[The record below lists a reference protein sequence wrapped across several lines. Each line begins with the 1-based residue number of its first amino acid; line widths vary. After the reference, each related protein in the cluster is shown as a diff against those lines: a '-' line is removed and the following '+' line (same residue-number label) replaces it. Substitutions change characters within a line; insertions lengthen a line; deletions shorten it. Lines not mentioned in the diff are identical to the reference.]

1 MSDDLTF
8 VRAGRLV
15 DVVEGEVRSSWGIRI
30 RGDRIEAVGPDDG
43 TTPAGARLL
52 DLSGLTV
59 LPGLIDCHAHLV
71 GEIESGHGYAGL
83 VQRTGAQEALS
94 GVRNARDTVL
104 AGFTTVRDVGTFRAL
119 VDVALREAIDGGD
132 VLGPRMACAGAFV
145 TCPSGGGDVTG
156 LAPDVDAVVPRE
168 LRFGVAS
175 SADEVRDAVRRILH
189 GGADFIKVIATGAV
203 LTEGTVPAAPEFS
216 EAELRAAVEE
226 AALYGTYV
234 AAHAHGAE
242 GIKRAVRAGV
252 RSIEH
257 GSLMD
262 EESIAMLA
270 DTGTY
275 LVADLWLGDWI
286 EERGVADGWSP
297 DVLRKNRETTQAQ
310 REGFERCVE
319 AGVRLAF
326 GTDSGAYPHGM
337 NARQFAYL
345 VKHGMSPMQAIRS
358 ATVVAAD
365 LLGWSDRVGAIRP
378 GAFADLVAVAG
389 DPLGDVD
396 VLTDVAVVVKGGEVL
411 KGPGTPG
418 SNVAGRAE

>member
-1 MSDDLTF
+1 
-8 VRAGRLV
+8 
-15 DVVEGEVRSSWGIRI
+15 
-30 RGDRIEAVGPDDG
+30 
-43 TTPAGARLL
+43 
-52 DLSGLTV
+52 
-59 LPGLIDCHAHLV
+59 
-71 GEIESGHGYAGL
+71 
-83 VQRTGAQEALS
+83 
-94 GVRNARDTVL
+94 
-104 AGFTTVRDVGTFRAL
+104 
-119 VDVALREAIDGGD
+119 
-132 VLGPRMACAGAFV
+132 
-145 TCPSGGGDVTG
+145 
-156 LAPDVDAVVPRE
+156 
-168 LRFGVAS
+168 
-175 SADEVRDAVRRILH
+175 
-189 GGADFIKVIATGAV
+189 
-203 LTEGTVPAAPEFS
+203 
-216 EAELRAAVEE
+216 
-226 AALYGTYV
+226 
-234 AAHAHGAE
+234 
-242 GIKRAVRAGV
+242 VRAGV